1 MELGGAFGGKSNE
14 NAGFVWRER
23 VRGAAFEQVFE
34 SGSFGFFHVPSRKV
48 KRQGSCYGYGNNLRP
63 AERFVYS

>member
-1 MELGGAFGGKSNE
+1 MELGGAFGGEVNE

-48 KRQGSCYGYGNNLRP
+48 KRQAPVTGMGII
-63 AERFVYS
+63 